1 MVRVLELFSGTGSV
15 GKVCE
20 EFNYEVVSLDLE
32 NATINTNI
40 LDWDYKKDFNEG
52 DFDIIWASPP
62 CHKFSKLR
70 SCWIGKT
77 LKQFGDTI
85 VTKEMLENDMIE
97 NGLPIVYKT
106 LEIIEYFKPKTFFIE
121 NPKTGRMKEFL
132 TQLNYYDVDYCQYST
147 WGYKKSTRIWTNLE
161 GFTPKICNENCINK
175 IGNRHKI
182 DVSREISDIKLRYR
196 IPYKLIRELFR
207 SI

>member
-70 SCWIGKT
+70 SCWVGKK

-97 NGLPIVYKT
+97 NGLPIVNKT

-132 TQLNYYDVDYCQYST
+132 THLNYYDVDYCQYST

-175 IGNRHKI
+175 VGNRHKI